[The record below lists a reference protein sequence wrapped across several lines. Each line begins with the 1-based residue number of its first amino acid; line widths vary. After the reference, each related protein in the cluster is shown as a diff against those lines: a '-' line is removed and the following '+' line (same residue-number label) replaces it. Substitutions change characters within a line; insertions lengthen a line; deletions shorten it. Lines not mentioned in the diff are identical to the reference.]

1 MIGLFGTLLSL
12 PTAVLDVSPF
22 EHTPSV
28 PAASWSVLPLV
39 VLVLVAAAI
48 TTVGLPGFRHRDVP
62 A

>member
-28 PAASWSVLPLV
+28 PAGSWSALPLV

-48 TTVGLPGFRHRDVP
+48 TAVGLAAFRRRDVP